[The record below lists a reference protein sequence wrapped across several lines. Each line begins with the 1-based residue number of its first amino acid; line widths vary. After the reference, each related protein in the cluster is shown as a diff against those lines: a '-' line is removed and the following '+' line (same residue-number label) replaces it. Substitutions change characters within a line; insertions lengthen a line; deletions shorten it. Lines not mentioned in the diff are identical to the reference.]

1 MMLHMHN
8 ATRSA
13 APILSQFTAEQHRI
27 QGHGLGYARPLTDDE
42 IMRAAPAI
50 YADAAHESRSDRYAY
65 IPTRELVDSMRAE
78 GFLPVNV
85 SQARAREEGRA
96 GFAKH
101 LIRFRREDQLAA
113 PEARE
118 VVLLNSH
125 DGSSGFRLMAGVFRL
140 VCANGLIVGQADN
153 EIRVRHSGSA
163 VDNVIEGA
171 YRVVNEFDKV
181 QEQIEGMKAL
191 PMRPEHR
198 HAFASAALALRF
210 EEPENCGISP
220 EQIMRP
226 RRAEDQP
233 GDLWTAFNV
242 AQENIIRGGL
252 HGRKIDANG
261 RRTRTSTRAVNG
273 IDQNVAL
280 NRGLW
285 VLAEEMRK
293 LAA

>member
-1 MMLHMHN
+1 MLNIHN
-8 ATRSA
+8 AAHRA
-13 APILSQFTAEQHRI
+13 APILSQFAPSAHRI
-27 QGHGLGYARPLTDDE
+27 QAAGFGYARPLTDDE

-50 YADAAHESRSDRYAY
+50 YADQAHASRSERYAY
-65 IPTRELVDSMRAE
+65 IPTRDLVAGMRDE
-78 GFLPVNV
+78 GFLPVKV
-85 SQARAREEGRA
+85 SQARARAEDRA
-96 GFAKH
+96 GFGKH

-153 EIRVRHSGSA
+153 EIRVRHSGNA

-171 YRVVNEFDKV
+171 YRVVNDFDAV

-198 HAFASAALALRF
+198 QAFARAALALRF
-210 EEPENCGISP
+210 DEPENCGINP

-226 RRAEDQP
+226 RRAEDTP
-233 GDLWTAFNV
+233 GDLWTTFNV

-252 HGRKIDANG
+252 RGIRRDENG
-261 RRTRTSTRAVNG
+261 RRQRTSTRAVNG